1 MATREARGLID
12 AFKQA
17 YGEGRENWSQAYRE
31 GRDLQGLSEDSTR
44 VQEMTGAYPT
54 GVRAMENLNSFVSP
68 EIAKKLNIAPDPD
81 RQKARAQV
89 GIGLQPKGKGRRT
102 GQMLG
107 TLAADLTQD
116 NTRGFYWLGNAIQP
130 LVSIGQESLL
140 GRFAKDLY
148 KSDVLTDATGREL
161 NMKSKGDKA
170 YAMEN
175 NYIDPVSKKPTRNI
189 RRNSDGTLS
198 KARFTAGDKA
208 ALLIP
213 SGLAI
218 NAGIGLMSPMGG
230 APGYEALI
238 PSEEDPRVSAN
249 PVLEVGMKYLTGRTG
264 NMLNYDDF
272 VQERPDVSKGEYAAY
287 KAFKYDKDMDL
298 NPFDDGQ
305 VNLLPGGMAK
315 FTADGIHGPEAQ
327 FFGKSLPLLEGGIPV
342 ATALAATT
350 YGATRKKPISRG
362 LQYGL
367 GGYAVG
373 TAAGAIAEQIRRRAG
388 EVSTQELE

>member
-1 MATREARGLID
+1 MSAEARGFMD
-12 AFKQA
+12 AFRQA
-17 YGEGRENWSQAYRE
+17 YGEGREDWAQAYRQ
-31 GRDLQGLSEDSTR
+31 GRDNQGLSEDSTR
-44 VQEMTGAYPT
+44 LEEMTGAYPT
-54 GVRAMENLNSFVSP
+54 GTRIAENINANTGLMHINR
-68 EIAKKLNIAPDPD
+68 D
-81 RQKARAQV
+81 RRKAREQV
-89 GIGLQPKGKGRRT
+89 GIGLQPAGRGRRT

-107 TLAADLTQD
+107 TIAADLTQD
-116 NTRGFYWLGNAIQP
+116 NTRGFYWLGNAIQA
-130 LVSIGQESLL
+130 LGSIGQEALL

-148 KSDVLTDATGREL
+148 KSDPVQNAQGNPLS
-161 NMKSKGDKA
+161 MKSKADRA
-170 YAMEN
+170 YAIQQGYLDKESGKPKKGYRVSSDEN
-175 NYIDPVSKKPTRNI
+175 S
-189 RRNSDGTLS
+189 TLS
-198 KARFTAGDKA
+198 QARYRPGDKA

-218 NAGIGLMSPMGG
+218 NAGVGLMSPMGG

-238 PSEEDPRVSAN
+238 PSEEDPRKSAN
-249 PVLEVGMKYLTGRTG
+249 PVLEVGLKYLTGRTG
-264 NMLNYDDF
+264 DMLNYNEF
-272 VQERPDVSKGEYAAY
+272 VKERPDVSPGEYKAY

-305 VNLLPGGMAK
+305 VNLLPGGVAK

-342 ATALAATT
+342 AAAMAATT
-350 YGATRKKPISRG
+350 YGATREKPIRRG

>member
-1 MATREARGLID
+1 MAKSEARGLID

-17 YGEGRENWSQAYRE
+17 YGEGRENWSQAYRQ
-31 GRDLQGLSEDSTR
+31 GRDNAGLSEDSTR
-44 VQEMTGAYPT
+44 LQEMGGAYPT
-54 GVRAMENLNSFVSP
+54 GIRIMENINANTGLG
-68 EIAKKLNIAPDPD
+68 EIRPDFQ
-81 RQKARAQV
+81 RAREQV

-116 NTRGFYWLGNAIQP
+116 NTRSFYWLGNAIQA
-130 LVSIGQESLL
+130 LGSIGQESLL
-140 GRFAKDLY
+140 GKFAKDLY
-148 KSDVLTDATGREL
+148 KSDVLTDDRGRAL
-161 NMKSKGDKA
+161 KPNSSRGHKAVAIDKG
-170 YAMEN
+170 
-175 NYIDPVSKKPTRNI
+175 YIDAQSGRPTKNVRIN
-189 RRNSDGTLS
+189 DQGELT

-213 SGLAI
+213 SGLAL

-264 NMLNYDDF
+264 DMLNYNEF
-272 VQERPDVSKGEYAAY
+272 VKERPDVSPGEYKAY

-350 YGATRKKPISRG
+350 YGATRKKPIARG

-367 GGYAVG
+367 GGYAIG

-388 EVSTQELE
+388 DVSSDQLSGQ

>member
-1 MATREARGLID
+1 MATRQARGFMD

-17 YGEGRENWSQAYRE
+17 YGEGRQDWAQAYRQ
-31 GRDLQGLSEDSTR
+31 GRDNAGLAEDSTR
-44 VQEMTGAYPT
+44 LEEMTGAYPT
-54 GVRAMENLNSFVSP
+54 GIRVMENLNQHISYDMANRLGVSP
-68 EIAKKLNIAPDPD
+68 DRD
-81 RQKARAQV
+81 RQKAREQV
-89 GIGLQPKGKGRRT
+89 GLGLQPQGQGRRT

-116 NTRGFYWLGNAIQP
+116 NTRSFYWLGNAIQA
-130 LVSIGQESLL
+130 LGSIGQESLL
-140 GRFAKDLY
+140 GKYAKQLY
-148 KSDVLTDATGREL
+148 QSDPILDASGREL
-161 NMKSKGDKA
+161 NMKNKGDKA
-170 YAMEN
+170 YAIEN
-175 NYIDPVSKKPTRNI
+175 NYIDRETEKPTKGI
-189 RRNSDGTLS
+189 RTNSDGSLS

-218 NAGIGLMSPMGG
+218 NAGVGLMSPLGG

-238 PSEEDPRVSAN
+238 PSEEDAKVSGN

-264 NMLNYDDF
+264 KMLNYDEF
-272 VQERPDVSKGEYAAY
+272 SEERPDVSPGEYAAY
-287 KAFKYDKDMDL
+287 KAFKYDKEVDL
-298 NPFDDGQ
+298 NPFDDGI
-305 VNLLPGGMAK
+305 VNLPGGIAK

-342 ATALAATT
+342 AAAMAATT
-350 YGATRKKPISRG
+350 YGATRKKPITRG

-373 TAAGAIAEQIRRRAG
+373 TAAGAIAEQIRRRAAD
-388 EVSTQELE
+388 VSNDQLE

>member
-1 MATREARGLID
+1 MSKEARGFMD
-12 AFKQA
+12 AFRQA
-17 YGEGRENWSQAYRE
+17 YGEGREDWAQAYRQ
-31 GRDLQGLSEDSTR
+31 GRDNQGLSEDSTR
-44 VQEMTGAYPT
+44 LEEMTGAYPT
-54 GVRAMENLNSFVSP
+54 GTRIAENINANTGLMDINR
-68 EIAKKLNIAPDPD
+68 D
-81 RQKARAQV
+81 RRKAREQV
-89 GIGLQPKGKGRRT
+89 GIGLQPAGQGRRT

-107 TLAADLTQD
+107 TIAADLTQD
-116 NTRGFYWLGNAIQP
+116 NTRGFYWLGNAIQA
-130 LVSIGQESLL
+130 LGSIGQEALL
-140 GRFAKDLY
+140 GKYAKNLY
-148 KSDVLTDATGREL
+148 KSDAVQNAQGNPLS
-161 NMKSKGDKA
+161 MKSKADRA
-170 YAMEN
+170 YAIQEGYLDKESGKPKKGYRVSSDEN
-175 NYIDPVSKKPTRNI
+175 S
-189 RRNSDGTLS
+189 TLS
-198 KARFTAGDKA
+198 KARYRPGDKA

-218 NAGIGLMSPMGG
+218 NAGVGLMSPMGG

-238 PSEEDPRVSAN
+238 PSEEDPRKSAN
-249 PVLEVGMKYLTGRTG
+249 PVLEVGLKYLTGRTG
-264 NMLNYDDF
+264 DMLNYNEF
-272 VQERPDVSKGEYAAY
+272 VKERPDVSPEEYKAY

-305 VNLLPGGMAK
+305 VNLLPGGVAK

-342 ATALAATT
+342 AAALAATT
-350 YGATRKKPISRG
+350 YGATREKPIRRG